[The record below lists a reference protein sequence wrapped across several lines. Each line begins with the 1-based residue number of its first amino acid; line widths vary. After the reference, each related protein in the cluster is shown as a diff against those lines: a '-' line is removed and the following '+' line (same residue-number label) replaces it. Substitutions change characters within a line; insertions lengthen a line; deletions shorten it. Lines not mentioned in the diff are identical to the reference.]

1 MEIMRGFVYNSK
13 RDMFGTPLRCLEFY
27 MKEDI
32 CMQKLD
38 QCVVT
43 TMRVLAAEAVQKA
56 NSGHPGLP
64 IGAAPMAYALFKQMK
79 HDPADP
85 KWTGRDRFVLSAG
98 HASMLEYA
106 LLHVFGYDM
115 PIEEIKNFRQW
126 GSKTPGHPEFGHTL
140 GVETTTGP
148 LGQGFATAVGMAM
161 AEARM
166 AAHFNREGFPVVD
179 NYTYVLTGDGCMMEG
194 VAAEAASL
202 AGTQKLGKLIA
213 LYDRNLITIEG
224 STDIAFTEDVGKRF
238 EAYGWQ
244 VQQVEDGEDVDAILK
259 AIEEAKAETEKPSLI
274 IVRTEI
280 AHGTPKA
287 GKSSAHGEPLGEE
300 NIQLMKEFYG
310 WNHKEAFFVPEEVKA
325 FSAQVRENGKKAHD
339 AFNAMWENY
348 KAQYPEL
355 DREWAQWHT
364 FELPEALEND
374 ERLWN
379 WEGAAA
385 TRATSGKVLNILAEH
400 LPNLFGGSADLAP
413 SNKTELKGKPFFSPQ
428 TRDAANVHFGI
439 REFAMACACN
449 GIMLYGGL
457 RAYCATFLVFADYLK
472 PALRLSALMKQNLLF
487 VMTHDSIGVG
497 EDGPTH
503 QPIEQVASLRATPD
517 TLVFRPA
524 DGKETSACYLA
535 ALKSGLP
542 SVMALSRQNL
552 PQYENSGKAAMRG
565 AYILRDT
572 EGTPDVILM
581 GSGSEV
587 ELCMKAAE
595 LLAGEGKKA
604 RVVSVPCME
613 LFEMQEEAY
622 REAVL
627 PASVRARVAVE
638 AASSFGWHKYVG
650 LDGACVTLDH
660 FGASAP
666 AGILFKEFGFTP
678 ENVVQSAKRVMK

>member
-1 MEIMRGFVYNSK
+1 
-13 RDMFGTPLRCLEFY
+13 
-27 MKEDI
+27 
-32 CMQKLD
+32 MQRTD
-38 QCVVT
+38 QNVVT

-64 IGAAPMAYALFKQMK
+64 IGAAPMAYAVWKQMK

-85 KWTGRDRFVLSAG
+85 AWAGRDRFVLSAG

-115 PIEEIKNFRQW
+115 PIEEIQNFRQW
-126 GSKTPGHPEFGHTL
+126 GSKTPGHPEFGHTP

-161 AEARM
+161 AEARL

-179 NYTYVLTGDGCMMEG
+179 NYTYVLCGDGCLMEG

-202 AGTQKLGKLIA
+202 AGTQKLGKLIV

-224 STDIAFTEDVGKRF
+224 STDIAFTEDVGARF

-244 VQQVEDGEDVDAILK
+244 VQKLCDGEDVDGISA
-259 AIEEAKAETEKPSLI
+259 AIEAAKAETEKPSLI

-287 GKSSAHGEPLGEE
+287 GKASAHGEPLGEE
-300 NIQLMKEFYG
+300 NIHLMKQFYG
-310 WNHKEAFFVPEEVKA
+310 WKEEAPFFVPEDVKA
-325 FSAQVRENGKKAHD
+325 FAAAQREKGKAAHD
-339 AFNAMWENY
+339 AFNAMWEGY
-348 KAQYPEL
+348 KAQYPGL
-355 DREWAQWHT
+355 DAEWAKWHDKA
-364 FELPEALEND
+364 LPKALVND

-379 WEGAAA
+379 WGEKPQA
-385 TRATSGKVLNILAEH
+385 TRATSGTVLNVLAEH

-413 SNKTELKGKPFFSPQ
+413 SNKTELKGKGFFSPES
-428 TRDAANVHFGI
+428 RDASNIHFGI

-449 GIMLYGGL
+449 GMMLYGGL

-472 PALRLSALMKQNLLF
+472 PALRLSALMKQNVLYVL
-487 VMTHDSIGVG
+487 THDSIGVG

-524 DGKETSACYLA
+524 DGKETAACYLA
-535 ALKSGLP
+535 ALQSGLP
-542 SVMALSRQNL
+542 AAMALTRQNL

-565 AYILRDT
+565 GYVLRDC
-572 EGTPDVILM
+572 EGTPELILL

-587 ELCMKAAE
+587 ELCMKAAA
-595 LLAGEGKKA
+595 LLAEEGRRV
-604 RVVSVPCME
+604 RVVSMPCME
-613 LFEMQEEAY
+613 LFDKQDAEY
-622 REAVL
+622 RESVL
-627 PASVRARVAVE
+627 PKAVRARVAVE
-638 AASSFGWHKYVG
+638 AGTSFGWHKYVG
-650 LDGACVTLDH
+650 LDGACLTIDH

-666 AGILFKEFGFTP
+666 ASRLFKEFGFTV
-678 ENVVQSAKRVMK
+678 ENLVDVAKGVLA